1 MNELAVSRKE
11 CVIAPE
17 RSERKGKMAEKD
29 LFFPEIL
36 RPYFSE
42 EMIEKITRRHQDRVA
57 AIILQDA
64 LKYAV
69 EVVEFENQTGMPY

>member
-1 MNELAVSRKE
+1 
-11 CVIAPE
+11 
-17 RSERKGKMAEKD
+17 MAEKD

-42 EMIEKITRRHQDRVA
+42 EMIEKITRRHQDRVK

-69 EVVEFENQTGMPY
+69 EVVEFENQTGTEY

>member
-1 MNELAVSRKE
+1 MNQMVVSQRN
-11 CVIAPE
+11 VIAPQGNE
-17 RSERKGKMAEKD
+17 RQKKLKERD

-42 EMIEKITRRHQDRVA
+42 EMIEKITRRHQDRVK

-69 EVVEFENQTGMPY
+69 EVVEFENRTGMTY